1 MSINNQM
8 PVQHSNETW
17 QLDDDFAEQHPCSGE
32 GECVTQALH
41 RGTQTHPPA
50 LISMTMSGQS
60 YCLPALRKLQ
70 ICLACR
76 HFRGPQQCLL
86 SDRISYK

>member
-50 LISMTMSGQS
+50 
-60 YCLPALRKLQ
+60 
-70 ICLACR
+70 
-76 HFRGPQQCLL
+76 
-86 SDRISYK
+86 